1 MEFTISTN
9 PNKKYDIIVNGSGPD
24 RPHGPKKISFGS
36 RKHQHYHDKIGMYS
50 SLDHNDPIRRQAY
63 RNRHSK
69 ILLADGRPA
78 YKVRYTPAWFSWNY
92 LW

>member
-1 MEFTISTN
+1 MEFTKSTN
-9 PNKKYDIIVNGSGPD
+9 PNKKYDIVVDG
-24 RPHGPKKISFGS
+24 KKISFGAAGY
-36 RKHQHYHDKIGMYS
+36 QQYHDKIGLYS
-50 SLDHNDPIRRQAY
+50 NLDHKDVKRRQAY

>member
-9 PNKKYDIIVNGSGPD
+9 PNKKYDIVVNG
-24 RPHGPKKISFGS
+24 KKISFGS
-36 RKHQHYHDKIGMYS
+36 RTYQHYHDKIGMYS

-78 YKVRYTPAWFSWNY
+78 YKVKYTPAWFSWNY